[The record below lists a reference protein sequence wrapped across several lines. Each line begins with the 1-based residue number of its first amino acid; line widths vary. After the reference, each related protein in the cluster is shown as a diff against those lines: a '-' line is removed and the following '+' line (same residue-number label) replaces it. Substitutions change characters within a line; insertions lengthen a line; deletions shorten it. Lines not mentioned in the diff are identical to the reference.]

1 MGTGRTM
8 SKVEEA
14 RTSLERL
21 IGEGA
26 LLANGRLPPER
37 DLCARLG
44 VSRNTLRAALDLLE
58 AQGRV
63 WRRVGSGTYAGTQPP
78 KQLQGLLAISDATNP
93 TELME
98 LRLMLEPSIARLA
111 AMRATRA
118 EIEYLRHCVK
128 KCFAAP
134 DSGSYELWDTALHN
148 AIAASTHNSL
158 VISTFK
164 SINQL
169 RRMTLWGQLRDRI
182 VAHGKQRH
190 WSAQHRGFVEAI
202 AERDGEAAER
212 LARKHVED
220 VFAQING
227 G

>member
-1 MGTGRTM
+1 M
-8 SKVEEA
+8 SKVDEA
-14 RTSLERL
+14 RASLERL
-21 IGEGA
+21 IGEGD
-26 LLANGRLPPER
+26 LLAKGRLPPER

-58 AQGRV
+58 AEGKV
-63 WRRVGSGTYAGTQPP
+63 WRRVGSGTYAGSRPP
-78 KQLQGLLAISDATNP
+78 RPLEGLLAISDATNP

-111 AMRATRA
+111 AMRATRS
-118 EIEYLRHCVK
+118 EVEYLRHCVK

-134 DSGSYELWDTALHN
+134 DSESYERWDTALHN

-158 VISTFK
+158 VVSTFE

-202 AERDGEAAER
+202 AERDGETAEH